1 MPDIR
6 DAMRGAGLRDSGPR
20 RDRGGRSG
28 PPSRDAVAKSAEGL
42 FPSDYPNYLTDDGH
56 TQVEL
61 LKGHAERIA
70 ARFESDGLK
79 RHQLRAFYDHAK
91 RQLQR
96 LAYGAPFGEV
106 HAEVAR
112 LKAFAADRA
121 SRANNAIPASFKQ
134 FIDRNIDAV
143 KDEASFKKG
152 FMPHFEAVVA
162 YCARIKD

>member
-1 MPDIR
+1 MPDMR
-6 DAMRGAGLRDSGPR
+6 DAMRGAGFRGARPQGNRGGGPR
-20 RDRGGRSG
+20 SGDAGERGRVENPF
-28 PPSRDAVAKSAEGL
+28 PP
-42 FPSDYPNYLTDDGH
+42 DYPKYFNGEGH
-56 TQVEL
+56 TRVEL
-61 LKGHAERIA
+61 IKNQAEKIA

-96 LAYGAPFGEV
+96 LAYGVPFGEV
-106 HAEVAR
+106 HPEIAR

-121 SRANNAIPASFKQ
+121 GRANNPIPASFKQ
-134 FIDRNIDAV
+134 FIDHNVDAV
-143 KDEASFKKG
+143 NDETSFKKG